1 MNMLAVIIHFFPAQQ
16 AGVNIKKF
24 AGHLIA
30 LAVAEEDTVAF
41 VFHRVAAGNDVDQQ
55 PTFR

>member
-1 MNMLAVIIHFFPAQQ
+1 MNMLPVIVHFLPAQQ